1 MTRYYYQTET
11 SPKYH
16 PEKGGNKNLHK
27 QGRLHS
33 NSIRKL
39 IGQKC
44 HSDMFTPLQGDTGPE
59 QGRPYQ
65 AIPGELLCPEKRK
78 GKNISEDDLGK
89 DYYSHDG
96 DNNNDCYFRN
106 SIDYIAYSLH
116 FSLIKGIMKLFPFQ
130 CMRFCQNTPCC
141 AGR

>member
-1 MTRYYYQTET
+1 MTRDYDQTET
-11 SPKYH
+11 SPKYY

-27 QGRLHS
+27 QGRLHT
-33 NSIRKL
+33 NSFGKL
-39 IGQKC
+39 ICKKS

-78 GKNISEDDLGK
+78 EKNISEDDLGK

-116 FSLIKGIMKLFPFQ
+116 F
-130 CMRFCQNTPCC
+130 
-141 AGR
+141 